1 MEQQISFKDYIVV
14 SCGTLGPELTHLRET
29 GFLDAKKIVYTKPGR
44 HEVPRELESQ
54 LIQKINTAKEHS
66 KKIIIVYGGKFCYV
80 NVDNPYRTMDTII
93 QEQGTAIS
101 ISRINA
107 THCMD
112 MLADEKQRDQISK
125 GKKTWWLT
133 PGWIIYRSHVFQDW
147 DKGKANENFP
157 QHTGGAVLLD
167 GIDFWDKYCQEH
179 PEKILEFSD
188 WMGIEIR
195 PYKITLDRLKNLFTD
210 CVVSDLEKEIAEL
223 KSRLPAHSAK
233 PSMIQQLEQLE
244 EKLEKL
250 RGIKLIAPC
259 HCTKYTQKIRARY
272 AGEFRRIQAGGVIEI

>member
-1 MEQQISFKDYIVV
+1 MAEQLSFKDYAIVA
-14 SCGTLGPELTHLRET
+14 CGTLAPELNYLRKE
-29 GFLDAKKIVYTKPGR
+29 GFLDAKKIVYTTPGR
-44 HEVPRELESQ
+44 HEVLKELESQ
-54 LIQKINTAKEHS
+54 LIQKIDAAKEHS

-80 NVDNPYRTMDTII
+80 NADNPYRTMDTMIA
-93 QEQGTAIS
+93 EQGAGIS

-112 MLADEKQRDQISK
+112 MLASESQREKISK
-125 GKKTWWLT
+125 GKKVWWLT
-133 PGWIIYRSHVFQDW
+133 PGWVIYRDYVFQDW

-167 GIDFWDKYCQEH
+167 GIGFWDRYSEED

-195 PYKITLDRLKNLFTD
+195 PYKITLDRLKNLLSN
-210 CVVSDLEKEIAEL
+210 CVISDLEREIAEL
-223 KSRLPAHSAK
+223 KSRLPAHSIK
-233 PSMIQQLEQLE
+233 PPMIQQLEKLE

-250 RGIKLIAPC
+250 KE
-259 HCTKYTQKIRARY
+259 ARWE
-272 AGEFRRIQAGGVIEI
+272 A

>member
-1 MEQQISFKDYIVV
+1 MQKQLSFKDYVIV
-14 SCGTLGPELTHLRET
+14 SCGTLAPELNYLRKQ
-29 GFLDAKKIVYTKPGR
+29 GFLDAKKIVYTTPGR
-44 HEVPRELESQ
+44 HEVIKELESQ
-54 LIQKINTAKEHS
+54 LIQKINIAKEHS

-80 NVDNPYRTMDTII
+80 NVENPYRTIDTMI
-93 QEQGTAIS
+93 QEQKAKIS

-112 MLADEKQRDQISK
+112 MLASESQREEISD
-125 GKKTWWLT
+125 GKKIWWLT
-133 PGWIIYRSHVFQDW
+133 PGWIIYRNHVFQDW

-167 GIDFWDKYCQEH
+167 GIGFWEEYSQEY

-195 PYKITLDRLKNLFTD
+195 PHKITLDRLKNLLAS
-210 CVVSDLEKEIAEL
+210 CIVSDLEKEIAEL

-233 PSMIQQLEQLE
+233 PLIIQQLEELE
-244 EKLEKL
+244 EKLEKAKKP
-250 RGIKLIAPC
+250 RG
-259 HCTKYTQKIRARY
+259 
-272 AGEFRRIQAGGVIEI
+272 ES

>member
-1 MEQQISFKDYIVV
+1 MEGHISFKDYVII
-14 SCGTLGPELTHLRET
+14 SCGTLAPELNYLRKE
-29 GFLDAKKIVYTKPGR
+29 GFLDAKEIVYTTPGR
-44 HEVPRELESQ
+44 HEVLKELESQ
-54 LIQKINTAKEHS
+54 LIQKIDAVKEYS

-80 NVDNPYRTMDTII
+80 NVDNPYRTIDTII
-93 QEQGTAIS
+93 QDQGSGVS

-112 MLADEKQRDQISK
+112 MLAGERQRDEIGE
-125 GKKTWWLT
+125 GKKIWWLT
-133 PGWIIYRSHVFQDW
+133 PGWIIYRNHVFQDW

-167 GIDFWDKYCQEH
+167 GISFWDRYSEEH

-188 WMGIEIR
+188 WMGIEIQ
-195 PYKITLDRLKNLFTD
+195 PHKITLDRLKNLLAD

-233 PSMIQQLEQLE
+233 PSMVRRLEELE
-244 EKLEKL
+244 EKLKTAKKPRQE
-250 RGIKLIAPC
+250 P
-259 HCTKYTQKIRARY
+259 
-272 AGEFRRIQAGGVIEI
+272 